1 MVPAGSCVEG
11 ALVPPTTRQNGKG
24 SRACMTFALRSGHR
38 PRGQLHVVRQL
49 PARRL
54 RGRSKCC
61 APAAVM
67 LLVLPR
73 ASREERGTDIRHS
86 APLPLH
92 IRGHGPPAIRNNTWR
107 YRHHHCRD
115 ACATHSDD
123 NSCRRLSPWNAAT
136 AGGRCFSHH
145 RGAKRSHVGVIDRS
159 ERASGHAADPA
170 MSLQSKLALLSHDS
184 VLVQRFRVPGERAI
198 ASQLPI
204 PTLRLTHAVFDPG
217 LPWHSG

>member
-1 MVPAGSCVEG
+1 MTEMGLLGAGWFMRGRRARPPNDPAEWQGQSRMHDVRAAVWASPKRAIARG
-11 ALVPPTTRQNGKG
+11 PPAASATAAGKEQV
-24 SRACMTFALRSGHR
+24 LRS
-38 PRGQLHVVRQL
+38 
-49 PARRL
+49 
-54 RGRSKCC
+54 CC
-61 APAAVM
+61 CHAAG
-67 LLVLPR
+67 
-73 ASREERGTDIRHS
+73 AAAGSREERGTDIRHS

-107 YRHHHCRD
+107 YRHHDCRD

-184 VLVQRFRVPGERAI
+184 VLVQRFRVPGERAHRQP
-198 ASQLPI
+198 ASNSH
-204 PTLRLTHAVFDPG
+204 TEAHARS
-217 LPWHSG
+217 L